1 VLELLEQLG
10 IWGGIAGL
18 CIAAFLGAKEVYMF
32 RIKPNLSMKDITD
45 TEETRET
52 KYGYFNLRINNC
64 GKARAVDCELK
75 LRILEL
81 PDKNKTYTLFWRDP
95 THKKT
100 TRINDSVI
108 IKAGGE
114 KLTNIFELKA
124 NEDSTII
131 ETQEEHELPIL
142 KGKQYTFEFE
152 LYGEPSAKKTIKFKV
167 DIKDWNAI
175 AVDEICS

>member
-1 VLELLEQLG
+1 VLEALEQAG

-18 CIAAFLGAKEVYMF
+18 CIAVILGAKDFYMF
-32 RIKPNLSMKDITD
+32 RIKPNFSIKAITN
-45 TEETRET
+45 TVETREP
-52 KYGYFNLRINNC
+52 KYGYFNLLINNC

-100 TRINDSVI
+100 RINDSVI

-114 KLTNIFELKA
+114 KLTNIFQLKA

-167 DIKDWNAI
+167 DIKDWNDI
-175 AVDEICS
+175 AVEEICS